1 VVAIGVVLAICVA
14 ALITYVLLGGPR
26 IPDDLQAVIDDVAS
40 GEVPELVL
48 GSTGFAT
55 AGSIRLWYE
64 DLTPPVPEVGTV
76 LLIIGAG
83 GNALMWPRTFVDRLL
98 GGGYRVVRYDQRDT
112 GLSDRI
118 EGWQRNDPYTVRDLA
133 EDAVAVLD
141 HLEIDRVHVIGLSL
155 GGMVAQ
161 ELAIRHPDRV
171 ASLVLMSTSPG
182 VTDESLPS
190 LSTRYVL
197 RSASAALP
205 LLRYRIARGEANLVA
220 AVVAKML
227 TAGLRPSVDEV
238 RDLGRHV
245 IYDHRKRRGINLAAA
260 YHHQVAA
267 AAAPPRS
274 EELAQLRAP
283 TLVVHGEAD
292 PILPIEHG
300 RRLASTIPGARG
312 IWLEGVGHA
321 FPYPDRDDV
330 MDSIVDHLQSAAV
343 VEGAP

>member
-1 VVAIGVVLAICVA
+1 VVAFGVVLAICVA
-14 ALITYVLLGGPR
+14 ALIAYVRFGGPR
-26 IPDDLQAVIDDVAS
+26 IPDDLQMVIDDVVS
-40 GEVPELVL
+40 SEVPELVL

-55 AGSIRLWYE
+55 AGTTRLWYE

-83 GNALMWPRTFVDRLL
+83 ANALMWPRRFVDRLL

-112 GLSDRI
+112 GVSDRI

-141 HLEIDRVHVIGLSL
+141 HLEIDQAHVIGLSL

-190 LSTRYVL
+190 ISTRYVVG
-197 RSASAALP
+197 SAWAALP
-205 LLRYRIARGEANLVA
+205 LLRYRIAGGEANLVA

-227 TAGLRPSVDEV
+227 TAGLRPNVDDV

-245 IYDHRKRRGINLAAA
+245 IYDHRKRRGIDLAAA
-260 YHHQVAA
+260 YHHQIAA
-267 AAAPPRS
+267 SAAPPRS
-274 EELAQLRAP
+274 EELAELRVP

-292 PILPIEHG
+292 PILPVEHG

-330 MDSIVDHLQSAAV
+330 MDSIVDYLQSAAV